1 MGQKIVTELYD
12 KMKKDRIRTLLFIF
26 IYKLINPNML
36 GIYAD
41 YEGDNY
47 N

>member
-1 MGQKIVTELYD
+1 MGQKIVTQVYD
-12 KMKKDRIRTLLFIF
+12 KMKKDAARTKLIIF
-26 IYKLINPNML
+26 IYTLINPGL
-36 GIYAD
+36 LHLFAD

>member
-1 MGQKIVTELYD
+1 MGQKIVTDVYD
-12 KMKKDRIRTLLFIF
+12 KMKKDRIRVQLILLV
-26 IYKLINPNML
+26 YKLINPHL
-36 GIYAD
+36 VHIFAD